1 MKTRCINI
9 AKTSLILLAWL
20 YSAFSFA
27 QDCPQNNVS
36 VAGFEVTSLTGVP
49 FSSTSPYELGQE
61 VDAQLWINLNT
72 SNSGNAYSTAIFYD
86 IFIGETKVNEG
97 GRLKDCL
104 SNQVNPLFG
113 TRIFVRNITFIWGE
127 PLSIRNIL
135 IRWATN
141 SSPTCASITESGGN
155 AQCFS
160 SPSGFEVVLPVIPDI
175 DFSVASCDRTVH
187 FISDVR
193 GGIGSYTYLWAF
205 PGGSTSTLANPSFTF
220 PEISTYT
227 VSLTVTDSIGG
238 SNTIVKDITIPTI
251 TITIEAIPTKL
262 GQNTGSITVTAS
274 GGTGPYT
281 VTWSSLLFNGSYS
294 GFDPTHTIEGLGDGE
309 YEIFVEDDLGCS
321 NSIIV
326 PISWASFLS
335 YTIENFEIRYSAS
348 DHVVELAWNTE
359 KELHPS
365 SFSIERAL
373 DASLNFIQIGEL
385 DSHGFSERPTQYQYK
400 DNQLPESGGRIYYR
414 IRYEDM
420 PNRISYSAVKSLFI
434 PRKESTSSW
443 TAYPNPIR
451 DNELNLRLT
460 GNITPEPL
468 LIHLISTKGE
478 QVQLTL
484 DQPLAEINLT
494 KHIQTFSKG
503 LIIVHLIQNGHQQ
516 SIKVW
521 KK

>member
-86 IFIGETKVNEG
+86 IFVGETKVNEE

-141 SSPTCASITESGGN
+141 SRPTCASITESGGN

-160 SPSGFEVVLPVIPDI
+160 SPGGFEVALPVIPDI

-187 FISDVR
+187 FTSDVR
-193 GGIGSYTYLWAF
+193 GGIGSYTYLWVF
-205 PGGSTSTLANPSFTF
+205 PGDSTSTLANPSFTF
-220 PEISTYT
+220 PEVRTYT

-281 VTWSSLLFNGSYS
+281 VTWSSLSFNGSYS
-294 GFDPTHTIEGLGDGE
+294 GFDPTHTIEGLGDGD
-309 YEIFVEDDLGCS
+309 YEIYVTDSLGCN
-321 NSIIV
+321 NSISV
-326 PISWASFLS
+326 PITWSLILS
-335 YTIENFEIRYSAS
+335 YTIENLEAHYNTYEHAA
-348 DHVVELAWNTE
+348 DLTWNTE
-359 KELHPS
+359 KELLPGT
-365 SFSIERAL
+365 FTIERAL
-373 DASLNFIQIGEL
+373 DASLSFSKIDEF
-385 DSHGFSERPTQYQYK
+385 DSHGFSEAPTYYQYR
-400 DNQLPESGGRIYYR
+400 DHQLPKSGGRIYYR
-414 IRYEDM
+414 VKYQDM
-420 PNRISYSAVKSLFI
+420 PNRISYSAVKSLII
-434 PRKESTSSW
+434 PTKESISTW
-443 TAYPNPIR
+443 KAFPNPVR
-451 DNELNLRLT
+451 DNELNLRLI

-478 QVQLTL
+478 QIQLTL
-484 DQPLAEINLT
+484 DQPLAEINLN
-494 KHIQTFSKG
+494 KYIQTFSNG